1 MTFVIITHVPHIFHN
16 NHYYGYAPYV
26 REMNIWLKYVSK
38 VIILA
43 PLETGIPSA
52 IHQHYSHLN
61 IEFVPVANFDIKNFK
76 STLRTI
82 FNLPSI
88 FYKIF
93 ITFQKSHHIHLRCPG
108 NMGLL
113 GCLVQIAFP
122 KTTKTAK
129 YAGNWDPMTT
139 NPWSYKLQKWI
150 LNNQFITKNIKVLVY
165 GKWGSSSIN
174 IKSFFTA
181 SYFEYDKIN
190 TAPRNFLNGIKF
202 IFVGTLT
209 TGKRPLYAI
218 QLIHKLLKD
227 DFNVELTI
235 FGDGVEKQNLEK
247 YIIEN
252 GLSKHI
258 FIKGNQNEETL
269 KKAYQENHFVILPS
283 ESEGW
288 PKAIA
293 EGMFWRC
300 VPMATN
306 VSCINEMLDFGNRG
320 LILELDLQVDFENC
334 KKLIENTK
342 LYAAMSEN
350 SLNWSR
356 KYTLDIFEQ
365 EIKLLLQ
372 A

>member
-1 MTFVIITHVPHIFHN
+1 MVFLIRFFERFFVLI
-16 NHYYGYAPYV
+16 
-26 REMNIWLKYVSK
+26 S
-38 VIILA
+38 
-43 PLETGIPSA
+43 
-52 IHQHYSHLN
+52 
-61 IEFVPVANFDIKNFK
+61 
-76 STLRTI
+76 
-82 FNLPSI
+82 FN
-88 FYKIF
+88 
-93 ITFQKSHHIHLRCPG
+93 
-108 NMGLL
+108 
-113 GCLVQIAFP
+113 
-122 KTTKTAK
+122 
-129 YAGNWDPMTT
+129 
-139 NPWSYKLQKWI
+139 
-150 LNNQFITKNIKVLVY
+150 
-165 GKWGSSSIN
+165 
-174 IKSFFTA
+174 
-181 SYFEYDKIN
+181 
-190 TAPRNFLNGIKF
+190 
-202 IFVGTLT
+202 
-209 TGKRPLYAI
+209 
-218 QLIHKLLKD
+218 
-227 DFNVELTI
+227 
-235 FGDGVEKQNLEK
+235 K